1 MKTSGAKPITNDTRR
16 THMLNEQTMEKL
28 HAMKLFGMAEALKEQ
43 WSQPAAID
51 LSFEERFGM
60 LVDAEDLFKENK
72 RMKRLLEST
81 KLKLS
86 ASMEDIDYRTPRG
99 LDKSV
104 ILSLGSSEWIEHHQN
119 VIIVGP
125 TGSGKTFLS
134 CALAHKA
141 CRNGLS
147 AFYLRTPKLSYTLAI
162 ARADGSYARTL
173 ARLAKA
179 RVLILDDFGL
189 SPLTDP
195 ERRDLL
201 EVIED
206 RHGTAST
213 IIASQ
218 LPVDHWHEMIGD
230 PTIADALLDR
240 VVHNAHQIN
249 LKGESMRKRK
259 ASLTHKEEMK

>member
-1 MKTSGAKPITNDTRR
+1 
-16 THMLNEQTMEKL
+16 
-28 HAMKLFGMAEALKEQ
+28 MKLIGMAEALKEQ
-43 WSQPAAID
+43 WSQPAVID
-51 LSFEERFGM
+51 LAFEERFGM
-60 LVDAEDLFKENK
+60 LVDAQDLFRENK
-72 RMKRLLEST
+72 RMKRLLKSA

-104 ILSLGSSEWIEHHQN
+104 MLSLGACGWIERRQN
-119 VIIVGP
+119 VIIIGP

-147 AFYLRTPKLSYTLAI
+147 AFYMRTPKLSYTLAI

-173 ARLAKA
+173 LKLAKA

-206 RHGTAST
+206 RHGTSST

-240 VVHNAHQIN
+240 LVHNAHRIH

-259 ASLTHKEEMK
+259 ASLTQKGETK